1 MIIIAVRGVLGV
13 WSLMVCIIPVLL
25 LPTLLCLQDSDG
37 DLRRKGTQKAFPQKI
52 KTLMTKGES
61 LLANRR
67 GIVSNFNEQEKPSFS
82 AQELIENRRRGI
94 SFSSIGKK
102 LGIDNTKEEVLSVF
116 SVMKEMDSTL
126 SDVGDIDRD
135 CPMVKSYPTPF
146 WYFFNSELDIIAKES
161 IPVAQHFLQTNVQE
175 RVASRLGEKAG
186 EMLCNYL
193 EVNEIVKEEISS
205 SISNC
210 SQSSPL
216 GRLNMWSNGL
226 QRKLITSCCDTL
238 SSVAK
243 SAMQHSATQPDQHVG
258 RCQCGGV
265 KVLKVNWKNVS
276 DLPSFFWGCG
286 RYRQFE
292 RYQHDR
298 AVSFRSATLK
308 TITDNAH
315 HMAKMT
321 SKDLSENSD
330 LLKDDVELVQKLL
343 GCSNSQDCLS
353 QLEAVMAIIDK
364 ELQTRSQGSPLVNNT
379 ENDCN

>member
-1 MIIIAVRGVLGV
+1 M
-13 WSLMVCIIPVLL
+13 
-25 LPTLLCLQDSDG
+25 
-37 DLRRKGTQKAFPQKI
+37 GTQKAFPQKI

-67 GIVSNFNEQEKPSFS
+67 GIVSNFSEQEKPSFS

-94 SFSSIGKK
+94 SYSSIGKK

-126 SDVGDIDRD
+126 PDVSDVDRD
-135 CPMVKSYPTPF
+135 CPMVKSYPTPLWF
-146 WYFFNSELDIIAKES
+146 FFNSELDIIARES

-186 EMLCNYL
+186 EMLRNYL
-193 EVNEIVKEEISS
+193 EVNEIIKEEVTS

-210 SQSSPL
+210 SQSTPL

-238 SSVAK
+238 SSIAK
-243 SAMQHSATQPDQHVG
+243 SAMQHSDTQPDQHIG

-308 TITDNAH
+308 TITDNANH
-315 HMAKMT
+315 LMKMT
-321 SKDLSENSD
+321 SKDLMSVKSMLSD
-330 LLKDDVELVQKLL
+330 NTDLFKDDSELLQKLL
-343 GCSNSQDCLS
+343 GCSNDQDCLS
-353 QLEAVMAIIDK
+353 QLESVMAIIEK
-364 ELQTRSQGSPLVNNT
+364 ELQTRSEGPPLVNSESDN
-379 ENDCN
+379 N

>member
-1 MIIIAVRGVLGV
+1 M
-13 WSLMVCIIPVLL
+13 
-25 LPTLLCLQDSDG
+25 QDSDG
-37 DLRRKGTQKAFPQKI
+37 DSKRKVGTQKAFPQKI

-116 SVMKEMDSTL
+116 SVMKEIDGTL
-126 SDVGDIDRD
+126 PDVGDIDRD
-135 CPMVKSYPTPF
+135 CPMVKTYPTPF

-193 EVNEIVKEEISS
+193 EVNERVKEEITS

-210 SQSSPL
+210 GQSSPL
-216 GRLNMWSNGL
+216 GRLDMWSNGL

-276 DLPSFFWGCG
+276 DLPSFFLGCG

-315 HMAKMT
+315 HMTKMT
-321 SKDLSENSD
+321 SKDLMGVKSMLSENSD

-353 QLEAVMAIIDK
+353 QLETVMAIIDK
-364 ELQTRSQGSPLVNNT
+364 ELQTRSQGSPLVKNT
-379 ENDCN
+379 ENDN